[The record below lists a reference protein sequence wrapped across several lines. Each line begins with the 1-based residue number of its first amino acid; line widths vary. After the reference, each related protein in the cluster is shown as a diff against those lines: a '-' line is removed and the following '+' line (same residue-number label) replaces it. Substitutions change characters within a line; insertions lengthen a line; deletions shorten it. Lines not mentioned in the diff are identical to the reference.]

1 MCILFKLVLATPLF
15 CLILL
20 LNNTISTKISG
31 AGPIQFSVY
40 IFICFSDV
48 NVRVNGRTPLLMFC
62 DALMSSVS
70 MEHTKPDQ
78 KLSLECVQC
87 TLKENRLDLLAHWIA
102 QNRFVAFQVG
112 FSFA

>member
-1 MCILFKLVLATPLF
+1 MLQGEHYAILSTFIKLPFVIKIFVLCILEWPFYT
-15 CLILL
+15 
-20 LNNTISTKISG
+20 G
-31 AGPIQFSVY
+31 FSV
-40 IFICFSDV
+40 FIGFSDV

-112 FSFA
+112 FSFT